1 MGSNP
6 EFPDTKCFV
15 IERVDGTE
23 VDFSYIKCVANLYP
37 ETSEGG
43 KGGGQRKGDRKRK
56 AEAAAD
62 ADTGLEEKEIK
73 FTKGCILV
81 IKELAEGQDVLSLRA
96 KFNDKDGG
104 VEFEWF

>member
-1 MGSNP
+1 MRRQP
-6 EFPDTKCFV
+6 EPRNLPPIPTLFPTPS
-15 IERVDGTE
+15 RPR
-23 VDFSYIKCVANLYP
+23 CVANLYP
-37 ETSEGG
+37 EASEGG

-73 FTKGCILV
+73 FTRGCILV

>member
-1 MGSNP
+1 MVKVGSNP

-23 VDFSYIKCVANLYP
+23 VDFSYIKCVASLYPETYPLSQTLFLTPTRPRCVANLYP
-37 ETSEGG
+37 EASEGG

-62 ADTGLEEKEIK
+62 ADTG
-73 FTKGCILV
+73 
-81 IKELAEGQDVLSLRA
+81 
-96 KFNDKDGG
+96 
-104 VEFEWF
+104 